1 MTSDR
6 YRELR
11 LDSTMRGWIIGFGVV
26 ACGFFW
32 RTSGGGILQMLLT
45 GLGLQAL
52 LFLVKRAVGAY
63 ERRIGAEGEL
73 APLAV
78 YVFELLVDAGT
89 VLLFALA
96 TFRGI
101 MGPLNAI

>member
-1 MTSDR
+1 
-6 YRELR
+6 
-11 LDSTMRGWIIGFGVV
+11 
-26 ACGFFW
+26 
-32 RTSGGGILQMLLT
+32 LLT

-52 LFLVKRAVGAY
+52 LFLVQRVVAAY

-73 APLAV
+73 APLTV
-78 YVFELLVDAGT
+78 YLFELLVDGGT

-101 MGPLNAI
+101 MGPLNEM